1 MKITQWK
8 QVHSLTQALKWFEQ
22 FPVAIK
28 TGVLLSAVTV
38 ATATVLSINKI
49 STLQVV
55 TLMFISSW
63 AVLRLMARLSGN
75 KLQTAAEDSS
85 TDLLEGVWE
94 DKEDEGQEA
103 VLLASE
109 QEIPLC
115 PGKNSPSDGLPEGAM
130 TQCQWAEEA
139 LLRAKL
145 AEATKQELEKE
156 IVERQRA
163 EAALRESEE
172 RYALAAN
179 GANDGLWDWNL
190 RNYEVYFS
198 SRWKSMLGYKE
209 HEVENSLHEW
219 FERIHPEDLERVKME
234 LTHHF
239 QRLTPHFESEY
250 RLLHQD
256 GTYRWMLSRGLAVQ
270 DNKGKPYR
278 IAGSQTDITERKLA
292 EARLTHNA
300 FHDALTGLSN
310 RVLFMKRLGQA
321 LKLAQRRQ
329 NYLFAVLFLD
339 LDRFKVI
346 NDSLGH
352 MSGDQLLIAFVQ
364 RLVPHLR
371 LGDAI
376 ARLGGDEFAILVE
389 DIDEISNAT
398 NIANRIQTELA
409 LPFNLGGQQVFTS
422 VSIGIALSS
431 TAYERPEELLRD
443 ADLAMY
449 RAKALGKAR
458 YVVFDPVMHTRAVT
472 LLQLENDLRR
482 AVERQEFQL
491 YYQPIVTLST
501 GKITGFEAL
510 IRWQHPERGLVLPA
524 EFIPVAEETGLIVP
538 IGYWVLSEACRQVC
552 LWQEACSLTHPPL
565 TISVNLS
572 VRQFGQADLIQQID
586 QILQETGMDARSLR
600 LEITESVIMED
611 VEAAA
616 TMLLQLRNLGVQLY
630 VDDFGMGY
638 SSLSYLHRFPI
649 DALKIDRSFISGMGV
664 EQESAEIVQTIITL
678 AQNLGIYVVA
688 EGVETAMQL
697 SQLRAINCKDGQGQG
712 YYFSKPL
719 EREAI
724 EALLAAQPQW

>member
-1 MKITQWK
+1 MECK

-22 FPVAIK
+22 QFPVAIK
-28 TGVLLSAVTV
+28 TSILLVAITV
-38 ATATVLSINKI
+38 ASARVLSINTI
-49 STLQVV
+49 STIQIV
-55 TLMFISSW
+55 TLMLTLYW
-63 AVLRLMARLSGN
+63 AILRLMAQLSDN
-75 KLQTAAEDSS
+75 SSQVAADSL
-85 TDLLEGVWE
+85 THLLEEVRGE
-94 DKEDEGQEA
+94 KKNGGDKGAVVPASGQEISPC
-103 VLLASE
+103 SE
-109 QEIPLC
+109 R
-115 PGKNSPSDGLPEGAM
+115 NSFLNNLPEGAM
-130 TQCQWAEEA
+130 TQRQWTEEA
-139 LLRAKL
+139 LLRAKV
-145 AEATKQELEKE
+145 AEAAKQELEKE
-156 IVERQRA
+156 IIERQRA

-172 RYALAAN
+172 RYALAAS

-190 RNYEVYFS
+190 RTHEVYFS
-198 SRWKSMLGYKE
+198 GRWKSMLGYEE

-219 FERIHPEDLERVKME
+219 FERIHREDLERVKME

-292 EARLTHNA
+292 EARLMHNA

-321 LKLAQRRQ
+321 LKLSQRRQ

-364 RLVPHLR
+364 RLLPHLR
-371 LGDAI
+371 FGDTI

-389 DIDEISNAT
+389 NITEISDVT
-398 NIANRIQTELA
+398 DIANRIQTELT
-409 LPFNLGGQQVFTS
+409 LPFNLGGHQVFTS

-431 TAYERPEELLRD
+431 TGYDRPEELLRD

-449 RAKALGKAR
+449 SAKALGKAR
-458 YVVFDPVMHTRAVT
+458 YEVFDPAMHTSAVT

-491 YYQPIVTLST
+491 HYQPIVTLLT
-501 GKITGFEAL
+501 GRITGFEAL
-510 IRWQHPERGLVLPA
+510 IRWHHPERGLVLPA

-538 IGYWVLSEACRQVC
+538 IGYWVLKEACRQMC
-552 LWQEACSLTHPPL
+552 LWQAGSPTSPSL

-572 VRQFGQADLIQQID
+572 VRQFVQADLIQQID
-586 QILQETGMDARSLR
+586 QILQETGLDARSLR
-600 LEITESVIMED
+600 LEITESVIMENA
-611 VEAAA
+611 EAAA
-616 TMLLQLRNLGVQLY
+616 AMLLQLRSLGVQLY
-630 VDDFGMGY
+630 VDDFGTGY

-664 EQESAEIVQTIITL
+664 EHESAEIVQTIITL

-688 EGVETAMQL
+688 EGVETAVQL

-712 YYFSKPL
+712 YFFSKPL
-719 EREAI
+719 EREAV
-724 EALLAAQPQW
+724 EALLATQPQW